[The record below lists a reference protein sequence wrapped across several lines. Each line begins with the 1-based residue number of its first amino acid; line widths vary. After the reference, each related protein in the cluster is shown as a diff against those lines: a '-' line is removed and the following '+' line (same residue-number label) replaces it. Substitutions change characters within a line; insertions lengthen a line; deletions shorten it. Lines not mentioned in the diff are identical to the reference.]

1 MFTDHV
7 VSGASSAS
15 PAADLGFRPSLVS
28 PVFTSPSGIDPQL
41 DNFRHELGAPQST
54 LHPTTTAYQAGPTLP
69 PQGGVAQDS
78 GSSDDPS
85 ECSCLQQLTNLL
97 CSLKRSQ
104 ALVSR
109 ASSLSSLSSVVTR
122 PDGVPTGGPK
132 RGGSPSSLGRILTNT
147 QEALRVC
154 RTMVECQECVHD
166 DDQEVV
172 LLALMCIRAV
182 LSHLQ
187 NANWSGADGG
197 GNNSASNAGGGVGS
211 GLSGNMVGDDDMTL
225 NSKSKHNSDD
235 DPPPMLVGDFEVTG
249 HDKAILLQALRSITL
264 RKIEHILMFLG
275 EMLQKTAQPKEP
287 SMKAS
292 RVVSRTAGRG
302 GAGAGGEEQQPPRR
316 EGGRAAKRKGV
327 AAEEETT
334 WMEQPGGLGNNLP
347 YAEQMIQGLVS
358 FVGKLQGGPPN
369 KSARG

>member
-1 MFTDHV
+1 
-7 VSGASSAS
+7 
-15 PAADLGFRPSLVS
+15 
-28 PVFTSPSGIDPQL
+28 
-41 DNFRHELGAPQST
+41 
-54 LHPTTTAYQAGPTLP
+54 
-69 PQGGVAQDS
+69 
-78 GSSDDPS
+78 
-85 ECSCLQQLTNLL
+85 
-97 CSLKRSQ
+97 
-104 ALVSR
+104 
-109 ASSLSSLSSVVTR
+109 
-122 PDGVPTGGPK
+122 
-132 RGGSPSSLGRILTNT
+132 
-147 QEALRVC
+147 
-154 RTMVECQECVHD
+154 MVECQDCVHD

-197 GNNSASNAGGGVGS
+197 GNNSANNAGGGMGS
-211 GLSGNMVGDDDMTL
+211 GLSGNMAGDDDMAL

-264 RKIEHILMFLG
+264 RKIEHVLMFLG

-292 RVVSRTAGRG
+292 RVVNRNAGR
-302 GAGAGGEEQQPPRR
+302 GGEEQQPPRR

-327 AAEEETT
+327 VAEEETT